1 MFGSEYHLR
10 KSSVRQFGSECFL
23 FKNPFVMSVW
33 CVRFST
39 TWGAASPKQLQKI
52 TSVQKKCVRNV
63 ACKHFKSH
71 TSPIFSKY
79 KIMKFND
86 ILKYEG
92 LTFMHKFAYARL
104 PNSLLQICTPLKTNS
119 RNGNYLLKNI
129 KANILTGF
137 PRFSCQKCGMIF
149 QLK

>member
-1 MFGSEYHLR
+1 MGCSF
-10 KSSVRQFGSECFL
+10 
-23 FKNPFVMSVW
+23 
-33 CVRFST
+33 T
-39 TWGAASPKQLQKI
+39 TATKKI

-71 TSPIFSKY
+71 TSPIFSQY

-104 PNSLLQICTPLKTNS
+104 PNSLHALEN
-119 RNGNYLLKNI
+119 
-129 KANILTGF
+129 
-137 PRFSCQKCGMIF
+137 
-149 QLK
+149 